1 MLYVFTLQCC
11 PTEGLKQVI
20 GAGCLRRR
28 RLAGLRREEVLS
40 QRYRVLDGP
49 ETDASTVQQ
58 LWLAV
63 HDSREITV
71 ELVCMISPP
80 VGASRKRVTRRCHT
94 RLAGGPHEL
103 PQPLTLDHSP
113 LN

>member
-1 MLYVFTLQCC
+1 MLF
-11 PTEGLKQVI
+11 GSAI
-20 GAGCLRRR
+20 
-28 RLAGLRREEVLS
+28 LAGLRREEVLS

-71 ELVCMISPP
+71 ELVCARTVPC
-80 VGASRKRVTRRCHT
+80 RRTPSGFHACAAPSWQAVSMSCQSSW
-94 RLAGGPHEL
+94 RNPRSI
-103 PQPLTLDHSP
+103 QV
-113 LN
+113 